1 MSSWYCCQCGDG
13 ANTSLMPSCP
23 IYGCGH
29 RRCGCCES
37 VYNNYSNN
45 NINYAHSSSH
55 QHAAPLPRG
64 SSFSNASSLHYTQC
78 PTERPER
85 PKIWRWICCR
95 CGGDNS
101 CKTDEGCATCCNHWR
116 DSKCTLY
123 DASTR

>member
-45 NINYAHSSSH
+45 NINYAHFSSH

-85 PKIWRWICCR
+85 
-95 CGGDNS
+95 
-101 CKTDEGCATCCNHWR
+101 
-116 DSKCTLY
+116 
-123 DASTR
+123 